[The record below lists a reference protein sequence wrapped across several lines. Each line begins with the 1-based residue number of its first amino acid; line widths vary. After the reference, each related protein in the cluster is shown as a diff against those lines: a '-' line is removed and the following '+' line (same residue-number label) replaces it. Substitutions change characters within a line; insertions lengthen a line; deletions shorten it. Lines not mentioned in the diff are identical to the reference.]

1 MGGSGGVEAEK
12 QSGALQCKKGQHF
25 DLLHKGLL
33 VSFQL
38 ELHVDL
44 AIMHLV
50 LLPKVVFVDH
60 AYGLLV
66 LLR

>member
-1 MGGSGGVEAEK
+1 
-12 QSGALQCKKGQHF
+12 LQCKKGQHF

-60 AYGLLV
+60 VYGLLV
-66 LLR
+66 LL